1 LAYIQPDAEAAGM
14 PQHERSHARIFR
26 QLAKTS
32 SGVEGSALA
41 RFEGRHRAA
50 GGNALRAGVLGGSA

>member
-1 LAYIQPDAEAAGM
+1 M